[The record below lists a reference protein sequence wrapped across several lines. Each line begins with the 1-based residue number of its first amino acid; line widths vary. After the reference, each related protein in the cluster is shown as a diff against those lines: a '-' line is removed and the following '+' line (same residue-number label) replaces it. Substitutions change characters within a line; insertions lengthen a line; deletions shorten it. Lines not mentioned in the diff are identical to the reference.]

1 MAKSA
6 GLSVILFIGGYEIA
20 ADVSAIE
27 LMRGRKGVLE
37 VYKIYLLAM
46 DRLQGLASGEL
57 TFNVWFDDAS
67 NQEHAILKTLP
78 TADTVVTVALDT
90 GSPSNGPGP
99 GDPVA
104 NMVCKQV
111 DYDWVR
117 GADGSLA
124 GTIHCIGSGYPL
136 QWGLL
141 VGGGDNR
148 GSTSHSNASSHGT
161 GNVDAAQT
169 TAGFVGYLHYLS
181 VASGSVTAWIVQ
193 DSSDTSNG
201 VDGSWSTLMTFATTT
216 VRTAERKTVT
226 GTTEKG
232 IRLHSTGTY
241 SNAVAH
247 LSYTRGTA
255 VDDEDLS

>member
-1 MAKSA
+1 MAKTA
-6 GLSVILFIGGYEIA
+6 GLSCILFIGGYEIA

-27 LMRGRKGVLE
+27 MMRGSKALLE
-37 VYKIYLLAM
+37 VPTIDLQAM
-46 DRLQGLASGEL
+46 ARLQGLASGEI
-57 TFNVWFDDAS
+57 TFNVWFDDEA
-67 NQEHAILKTLP
+67 NLEHTILKTLP
-78 TADTVVTVALDT
+78 TTDTIVSIAIDT
-90 GSPSNGPGP
+90 GSPGNGPGP

-104 NMVCKQV
+104 AMVCKQV

-136 QWGLL
+136 QWNLL

-148 GSTSHSNASSHGT
+148 GSTSHSNNSSHGT
-161 GNVDAAQT
+161 GVVDAAQT

-201 VDGSWSTLMTFATTT
+201 IDGSWGTLTTFSTTT

-226 GTTEKG
+226 GTVEKG
-232 IRLHSTGTY
+232 IRLHTTGTF
-241 SNAVAH
+241 SNAVGH
-247 LSYTRGTA
+247 MSYYRGTT